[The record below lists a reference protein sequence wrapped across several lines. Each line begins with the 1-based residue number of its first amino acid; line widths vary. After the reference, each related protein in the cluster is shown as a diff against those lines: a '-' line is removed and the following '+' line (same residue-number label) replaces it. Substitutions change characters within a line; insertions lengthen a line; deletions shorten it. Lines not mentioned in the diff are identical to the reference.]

1 MYVLGGG
8 ALYKWERMG
17 EGSRSKQIIQI
28 LFSSTCLIFT
38 GLIFA
43 NFDRSHLM
51 HLYMLIIFL
60 SVIFVV
66 VVVFILYSVGAV
78 FIDSRYEVQRKNL
91 IAHCNKKQ

>member
-1 MYVLGGG
+1 
-8 ALYKWERMG
+8 MG

-28 LFSSTCLIFT
+28 LFSSTRLIFT

-66 VVVFILYSVGAV
+66 VVVFILYSVRAV